1 MNESKRAFTIKNAS
15 QRKCALELGRKGDV
29 RAEGLVGKR
38 FFGDETEVMLAQK
51 ALWTRREHSTPL
63 KASSIRELDYVYQV
77 SIDYQYADSRYEDA
91 FKDKVFIDKLFAL
104 DQAVNG
110 DMFRAGKMM
119 GENLKPPS
127 KFRHFYSL
135 GARTLALS
143 TDDPTREVLLEPW
156 KHSGFMLAPILVGY
170 PDIYLNKYARG

>member
-127 KFRHFYSL
+127 KFRHFYSWSSYSCSFD
-135 GARTLALS
+135 R
-143 TDDPTREVLLEPW
+143 
-156 KHSGFMLAPILVGY
+156 
-170 PDIYLNKYARG
+170 